1 MISRRRRP
9 QGSLIIAALLL
20 FALLLA
26 LGLGL
31 MSSQAARMN
40 AARAQTEAIQ
50 AKSLA
55 LAGWEDVRTKL
66 GKDLFFPPNN
76 ELQGHYSYSEDVYDD
91 LPGGGSEF
99 FGTYT
104 VMIDTRW
111 SRFERDTGANFL
123 VNSFSDVPLGFFIV
137 TCVGKLGPRGEPP
150 VAERT
155 LQFEIDPQ
163 TFRVIRMHDQQSL

>member
-1 MISRRRRP
+1 MTTRHRRP
-9 QGSLIIAALLL
+9 RGSLIIAALLL

-31 MSSQAARMN
+31 MSSQAARMS
-40 AARAQTEAIQ
+40 AARAQTKAIQ

-55 LAGWEDVRTKL
+55 LAAWEDVRTKL

-76 ELQGHYSYSEDVYDD
+76 ELQGHYSYSEDVYNE
-91 LPGGGSEF
+91 LPGGAPEF

-111 SRFERDTGANFL
+111 SRFQRDTATNFL
-123 VNSFSDVPLGFFIV
+123 VNSFADVPLGFFVV

-150 VAERT
+150 LAERT
-155 LQFEIDPQ
+155 LHFEIDPQ